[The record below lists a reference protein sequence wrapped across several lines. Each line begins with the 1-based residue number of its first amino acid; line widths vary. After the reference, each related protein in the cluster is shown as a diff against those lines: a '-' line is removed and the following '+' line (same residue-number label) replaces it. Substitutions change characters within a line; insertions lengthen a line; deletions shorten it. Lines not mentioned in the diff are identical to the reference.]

1 MIKRRSFFT
10 TFYTKYNLNLYILA
24 IAVEPPIPFIIVQT
38 CVYSAGARRLRR
50 APAKF
55 LNFKVSL
62 IAARRSIGVGHGDK
76 SRLKRRLQ
84 VILAECRA

>member
-50 APAKF
+50 APA
-55 LNFKVSL
+55 
-62 IAARRSIGVGHGDK
+62 
-76 SRLKRRLQ
+76 
-84 VILAECRA
+84 E